1 MYQVPR
7 NVNQALDGP
16 VFIGVFSFGGPG
28 KTLSGNSEHGNL
40 MISCIT
46 FGAVSSG
53 KPKPDA
59 WQVP

>member
-1 MYQVPR
+1 MYQVAR
-7 NVNQALDGP
+7 NVNQALHGP
-16 VFIGVFSFGGPG
+16 LSIGVFSFGELG
-28 KTLSGNSEHGNL
+28 KALFGNSEHGNL

-46 FGAVSSG
+46 LGAVPSG